1 MSVFR
6 YISIFVSFLIIFF
19 GNYLFY
25 GVLSAEFFESHAG
38 TATNVQKEDV
48 DMTFI
53 ALGCLVQGWILT
65 TLYEQWSRGK
75 HQLIKGFLFGA
86 TVGIFTGF
94 GMGFV
99 MYGTTNMFDLNAY
112 LLDGIWQVA
121 LYGIAGAAISGIMN
135 RSKAKD

>member
-6 YISIFVSFLIIFF
+6 YLAIFVIFLIIFF

-25 GVLSAEFFESHAG
+25 GVLSAEFFENHVG

-53 ALGCLVQGWILT
+53 ALGSLIQAWILT
-65 TLYEQWSRGK
+65 ILYTQWSKGK
-75 HQLIKGFLFGA
+75 HQLMKGFLFGG

-99 MYGTTNMFDLNAY
+99 MYGTTNLFDLNAY
-112 LLDGIWQVA
+112 LVDGIWQVVI
-121 LYGIAGAAISGIMN
+121 YGIAGAAISAIMN
-135 RSKAKD
+135 RSKAKE